1 MRLGIS
7 SYTFPWSFGVT
18 HYPQP
23 KNPLDA
29 IGLLKKAETLGVE
42 VVQIC
47 DNYPLHRVT
56 TEMLDEISAVSKDV
70 GIMIEVGTRGVNPEN
85 LLTYLNIAKKLNA
98 KILRTTF
105 ETPDKDFDLKRI
117 IMQIKQVLPHFVEK
131 GVSIA
136 LENYEQF
143 KSNDLAFVIKELNNP
158 FVGACLDTANSFGAL
173 ECLEDVV
180 NRLAAFT
187 INLHLKDF
195 DIMRFKH
202 RMGFKILGRPL
213 GEGKLDIDWL
223 LRALGDK
230 IKDLSII
237 VEQWVPFFGSIEK
250 TVSVEEKWAI
260 KSVKYLKEKLGK
272 FSNNGG

>member
-7 SYTFPWSFGVT
+7 SYTFPWSFGVAQ
-18 HYPQP
+18 YPQP
-23 KNPLDA
+23 KSPLDA
-29 IGLLKKAETLGVE
+29 IGLLKRAESLEVE

-47 DNYPLHRVT
+47 DNYPLHKMT
-56 TEMLDEISAVSKDV
+56 AETLDEISAISKEIGV
-70 GIMIEVGTRGVNPEN
+70 MIEVGTRGVDLEN
-85 LLTYLNIAKKLNA
+85 LLTYLSIAEKLNA
-98 KILRTTF
+98 RLLRTTF
-105 ETPDKDFDLKRI
+105 ETPDKDSDLKKI
-117 IMQIKQVLPHFVEK
+117 IARIKQVLPSFKEK

-143 KSNDLAFVIKELNNP
+143 KSEDLVFVIKELNSP
-158 FVGACLDTANSFGAL
+158 FVGVCLDTTNSFGAL
-173 ECLEDVV
+173 ERLEDVV

-202 RMGFKILGRPL
+202 RMGFKIVGRPL
-213 GEGKLDIDWL
+213 GEGKLNIDWL
-223 LRALGDK
+223 FRALGDK

-250 TVSVEEKWAI
+250 TISVEEKWAA
-260 KSVKYLKEKLGK
+260 KSIKYLKEKIGK
-272 FSNNGG
+272 YL